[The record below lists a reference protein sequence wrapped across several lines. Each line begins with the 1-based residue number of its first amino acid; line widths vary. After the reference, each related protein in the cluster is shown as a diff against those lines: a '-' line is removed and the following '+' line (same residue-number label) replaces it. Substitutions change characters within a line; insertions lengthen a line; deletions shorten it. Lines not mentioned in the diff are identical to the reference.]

1 MDEHVR
7 KVDHCGKLRLFQ
19 LIITFRMEHNH
30 ARILKGRIGCS
41 IGPLKFGAIQKLL
54 QAICKYR

>member
-1 MDEHVR
+1 
-7 KVDHCGKLRLFQ
+7 
-19 LIITFRMEHNH
+19 MEHNH